1 MLWQRICMP
10 AVGCLALTACLGMVY
25 ADAGGDAGGRDVV
38 LVALAAEEAPTPPAD
53 PEPPE
58 QPPLSPIEQLAEACA
73 AAKAG
78 FVPLTEVHLEEAG
91 KTLRAAVARL
101 DANLRAAGPAGEG
114 WRAFLDWPGLAE
126 ELGRDTGPDLSALDA
141 IYARFA
147 SGHNGLELAQ
157 FLEVRQALKQYLT
170 TARAI
175 GNAKIQ
181 KQYETLLDSLPERL
195 KAYDADPTTDEAH
208 VISASVRWLAEAQ
221 QAAELIEAIRGQY
234 SQPNGFVEMGADL
247 IGAGMATTVD
257 ESGPS
262 SDNILGTRLRGTEH
276 TVGEI
281 TSQLIPR
288 RDFAEISALL
298 YATINTES
306 VGVNGPVRVVSEAV
320 TQVAARKAIRID
332 AERVWTLPAGSN
344 AVTKTKTKDFQVSGG
359 RMVQSRARQQAA
371 SQKPQAERIAA
382 QRAEQRTNERLD
394 KETALLIGDMADD
407 YQNKFRRP
415 LLARNMFPQLF
426 RVYSTEDAVHA
437 VGLHGGFS
445 GLGVSEPPPEL
456 AGEYDLTIRAHE
468 SLANNYASA
477 AWSGMIMVEETVR
490 AQITELLESTPTWL
504 EPDEEAQ
511 PWTISMARNQPLSFT
526 FADGGFT
533 VTLRGR
539 QFIRGG
545 TTYPGMHV
553 TAVYEI
559 QKADDVVKAVRKGE
573 LAIFPP
579 GFKPGGGKS
588 LSTRQQIL
596 RTLLEKR
603 FEKIFTPEIIPDPL
617 VLPGTLE
624 KAGELGL
631 VAWESSDGWMLQGW
645 NRIPESEKPAD
656 DAPTEEDAP
665 ELPEKD
671 AEAAAAE

>member
-1 MLWQRICMP
+1 
-10 AVGCLALTACLGMVY
+10 
-25 ADAGGDAGGRDVV
+25 VV
-38 LVALAAEEAPTPPAD
+38 LAALASEEAPTPPAD

-58 QPPLSPIEQLAEACA
+58 QPPLSPIERLTEACA
-73 AAKAG
+73 VAKAA
-78 FVPLTEVHLEEAG
+78 FVPRTEVHLEEAA
-91 KTLRAAVARL
+91 KELRAPVARL
-101 DANLRAAGPAGEG
+101 DANLRSAGPAGEG
-114 WRAFLDWPGLAE
+114 WRAFLDWAGLQE
-126 ELGRDTGPDLSALDA
+126 ELGRDTGPDLAALDA

-157 FLEVRQALKQYLT
+157 FLDVRQALKQYLT

-175 GNAKIQ
+175 GNAKVQ
-181 KQYETLLDSLPERL
+181 QQYEALLDGLPERL
-195 KAYDADPTTDEAH
+195 KAYDADPTTDDAH
-208 VISASVRWLAEAQ
+208 VISASVRWLEEAQ
-221 QAAELIEAIRGQY
+221 QAPELIEAIRGQY
-234 SQPNGFVEMGADL
+234 SLPNGFVEMGAGL
-247 IGAGMATTVD
+247 VAAGMATSVD
-257 ESGPS
+257 ESGPA
-262 SDNILGTRLRGTEH
+262 SDVILGTRLTGTEH

-281 TSQLIPR
+281 TAELIPR
-288 RDFAEISALL
+288 EGFAEISALL

-306 VGVNGPVRVVSEAV
+306 VGVNGPARAVSEAV

-332 AERVWTLPAGSN
+332 DERVWTLPAGSN
-344 AVTKTKTKDFQVSGG
+344 AVTKSTMKSLTVSGG
-359 RMVQSRARQQAA
+359 SYMRNRARQQAA

-382 QRAEQRTNERLD
+382 QHAEQRTNERLD
-394 KETALLIGDMADD
+394 KETALLVGDMAAD

-415 LLARNMFPQLF
+415 LLARNMFPQSF
-426 RVYSTEDAVHA
+426 RVYSTKDAMHA
-437 VGLHGGFS
+437 VGLHGGIS
-445 GLGVSEPPPEL
+445 GLGVAEPPPEL

-477 AWSGMIMVEETVR
+477 AWSGMIMVEDTVR

-545 TTYPGMHV
+545 TTYPGMHI

-559 QKADDVVKAVRKGE
+559 QKADDVVKAVRKGD

-596 RTLLEKR
+596 RSLLERR

-624 KAGELGL
+624 NAGELGL
-631 VAWESSDGWMLQGW
+631 AAWESSDGWMLQGW
-645 NRIPESEKPAD
+645 NRIPESEK
-656 DAPTEEDAP
+656 AP
-665 ELPEKD
+665 
-671 AEAAAAE
+671 AEAPAETATPESEKAPAEAPAGETATRESE

>member
-1 MLWQRICMP
+1 MLWHRICTL
-10 AVGCLALTACLGMVY
+10 AVCCLAVTACLRTTYG
-25 ADAGGDAGGRDVV
+25 DTSGEAGRPDVV
-38 LVALAAEEAPTPPAD
+38 LTGLASEEAATPPAE

-58 QPPLSPIEQLAEACA
+58 EPELSPIEKLTEACGL
-73 AAKAG
+73 AKTA
-78 FVPLTEVHLEEAG
+78 FVPRTEAHLQEAG

-101 DANLRAAGPAGEG
+101 AANLRVAGPGGDG
-114 WRAFLDWPGLAE
+114 WRAFLDWPGLQE
-126 ELGRDTGPDLSALDA
+126 ELGRSPGPDLAALDA

-157 FLEVRQALKQYLT
+157 FLEVRQALKRYLT

-175 GNAKIQ
+175 GNAKVQ
-181 KQYETLLDSLPERL
+181 KQYETLLDALPERL
-195 KAYDADPTTDEAH
+195 KAYDANPTTDAAH
-208 VISASVRWLAEAQ
+208 VVSASVRWLEEAQ

-234 SQPNGFVEMGADL
+234 SLPNAFVEMGADL
-247 IGAGMATTVD
+247 VAAGMATAVD
-257 ESGPS
+257 DSGPVT
-262 SDNILGTRLRGTEH
+262 DVILGTRLTGTEH
-276 TVGEI
+276 TTGEI
-281 TSQLIPR
+281 KAELIPR
-288 RDFAEISALL
+288 EDFAEISALL
-298 YATINTES
+298 FATAYTES
-306 VGVNGPVRVVSEAV
+306 VGVNGPARATSEAV

-332 AERVWTLPAGSN
+332 AERVWTLPAESN
-344 AVTKTKTKDFQVSGG
+344 AIVKSEMTNLQVSGG

-371 SQKPQAERIAA
+371 SQKGQAERIAA
-382 QRAEQRTNERLD
+382 QHAEQRTNERLD
-394 KETALLIGDMADD
+394 QETALMVGDMADD

-415 LLARNMFPQLF
+415 LLARNMFPQMF
-426 RVYSTEDAVHA
+426 RVFSTKDAMHA

-456 AGEYDLTIRAHE
+456 EGEFDLTIRAHE

-477 AWSGMIMVEETVR
+477 AWSGMIMVEDTVR

-526 FADGGFT
+526 FADGGFS

-545 TTYPGMHV
+545 TTYPGMNV

-559 QKADDVVKAVRKGE
+559 QKSDGVVKAVRKGG

-588 LSTRQQIL
+588 LSARQQIL
-596 RTLLEKR
+596 RSLLEKR
-603 FEKIFTPEIIPDPL
+603 FEKILTPEIIPDPL
-617 VLPGTLE
+617 TLPGAME
-624 KAGELGL
+624 NAGELGL
-631 VAWESSDGWMLQGW
+631 AAWESSDGWMLQGW
-645 NRIPESEKPAD
+645 NRIPESEKPAP
-656 DAPTEEDAP
+656 DAPAEETTAP
-665 ELPEKD
+665 KEE
-671 AEAAAAE
+671 